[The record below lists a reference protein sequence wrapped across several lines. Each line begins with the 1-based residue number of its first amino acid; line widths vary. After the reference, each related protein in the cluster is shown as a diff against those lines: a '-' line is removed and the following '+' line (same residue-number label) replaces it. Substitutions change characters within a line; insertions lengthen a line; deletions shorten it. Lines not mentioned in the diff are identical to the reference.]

1 MNSKPDV
8 SILSNLSEKQKMIEK
23 VYQRVLIAVK
33 NDIFLVILLLI
44 SFNEFFDQTQS
55 NIQPTIAITTLF
67 FVFCL
72 ISDLLMEYSKKRK
85 LFTQESSDKNNALKN
100 NQIAE

>member
-1 MNSKPDV
+1 MNSEPDV

-33 NDIFLVILLLI
+33 NDIFLIILLLI

-55 NIQPTIAITTLF
+55 NI
-67 FVFCL
+67 
-72 ISDLLMEYSKKRK
+72 
-85 LFTQESSDKNNALKN
+85 
-100 NQIAE
+100 